1 MNLDRKLGGFAPNN
15 SKAEDYVQE
24 EYYCE
29 LCGRVS
35 KEETEL
41 DQKTNKFHER
51 QFDFCL
57 YFRKHPNKNE
67 LFFKKF
73 IDDFEVN
80 FPSRKLIIF
89 GDDPKV
95 RESDNIKFLGTVDNK
110 IILDYFL
117 E

>member
-41 DQKTNKFHER
+41 DQKTNKFLCEP
-51 QFDFCL
+51 C
-57 YFRKHPNKNE
+57 RKEMEGKS
-67 LFFKKF
+67 K
-73 IDDFEVN
+73 
-80 FPSRKLIIF
+80 
-89 GDDPKV
+89 
-95 RESDNIKFLGTVDNK
+95 
-110 IILDYFL
+110 
-117 E
+117 